1 MLLSCQH
8 KMATVSDPVILH
20 AFAATSQVT
29 VIRAIDHH
37 HPQRHR
43 VPTEVLDPQVRSEDW
58 LIWAADIVDMGWQRR
73 NEIPGTA

>member
-1 MLLSCQH
+1 MERSMVAIMVVNHVRYAPCQH

-20 AFAATSQVT
+20 AFAAASQVT

-43 VPTEVLDPQVRSEDW
+43 VPTEVLDPQVRVAK
-58 LIWAADIVDMGWQRR
+58 IG
-73 NEIPGTA
+73 